1 MKVYKFGGASVKD
14 AKNIKNISNIL
25 QIYGNNNNILI
36 VISAIDKTTNAL
48 EEVVKKYFLKKN
60 IDYDLNK
67 IKEKHFNINND
78 LFPNGHN
85 IYYYINNLFFNIKQF
100 FKENKSTNYNFVY
113 DQIVSF
119 GELISTKIISEYFN
133 LIGIKNI
140 WIDVRKYII
149 TDSSYGEA
157 KINWQKTF
165 KYITILNSKKN
176 ILYITQGFIG
186 GSDSNYTT
194 TLGREGSDYTASIF
208 SYCLNAES
216 QTIWKDVP
224 GILNADP
231 RYFTNVSLLNKISY
245 EEAIKLAYYGA
256 TVIHPKTLEPL
267 LKKDIPLYI
276 RSFINHEK
284 TGTLVSN
291 FTYLI
296 KPSLPCYIV
305 KNNQILLTFFKKKYY
320 SFFSEQDISNIL
332 KYIAKYF
339 LKIGLLHNSVV
350 DLNICINDTYHIND
364 IIKKLSLKYKIQI
377 LEKVSLYTVYHYTN
391 NNCLEEFVKNKIIIL
406 SKITLET
413 AQYIIKD

>member
-1 MKVYKFGGASVKD
+1 MKD

>member
-157 KINWQKTF
+157 KINWKKTF

-291 FTYLI
+291 FKI

-350 DLNICINDTYHIND
+350 DLNICINDTYYIND

-377 LEKVSLYTVYHYTN
+377 LEKVSLYTVYHYN
-391 NNCLEEFVKNKIIIL
+391 NNCIEEFIKNKIIIL